1 MNKSKNHNRANIMD
15 ALNSLT
21 ERELEILEIL
31 SQGKSNKEI
40 AHSLEISENTIE
52 QHLRN
57 IYEKLNVQNRTKAVV
72 LYLRWKNEK

>member
-1 MNKSKNHNRANIMD
+1 MD

>member
-52 QHLRN
+52 QHLS
-57 IYEKLNVQNRTKAVV
+57 
-72 LYLRWKNEK
+72 